1 MWSIETSGLTKRFS
15 QRWVLRGIDLQV
27 KAGEFVSLLGSN
39 GAGKT
44 TLIKILSTLMQPS
57 GGVVKIAGL
66 ILGEEDEK
74 IRQHVGLLSHSTYLY
89 DELTAYENLL
99 FYGKLRTIPTIV
111 ERTLQTLKD
120 VGLSA
125 FSHSRV
131 RTFSSGMRKRL
142 AIAKLL
148 LAPPEVIFLD
158 EPYAGLDR
166 EGIEM
171 LNHWLMALNAEGRTI
186 FMVTHNNDQA
196 RSLGA
201 RCLFLSQGK
210 LTSPPLPSSSK
221 GKGEG
226 EFEER
231 TTYVF

>member
-27 KAGEFVSLLGSN
+27 HEGEFVSLFGSN
-39 GAGKT
+39 GSGKT

-57 GGVVKIAGL
+57 GGVAKIAGL
-66 ILGEEDEK
+66 TLGEEDEK

-99 FYGKLRTIPTIV
+99 FYGKLRAIPAIEETA
-111 ERTLQTLKD
+111 LHALKE
-120 VGLSA
+120 VGLA
-125 FSHSRV
+125 TFSHSRV

-142 AIAKLL
+142 GIAKLL
-148 LAPPEVIFLD
+148 LAPPEIIFLD
-158 EPYAGLDR
+158 EPYAGLDK

-171 LNHWLMALNAEGRTI
+171 LNHWLVTLNVEGRTI
-186 FMVTHNNDQA
+186 FMVTHNDAQA

-210 LTSPPLPSSSK
+210 LVP
-221 GKGEG
+221 G
-226 EFEER
+226 EFKER
-231 TTYVF
+231 TSYVF